1 MSGGIEC
8 KVKENEVLPKTPKC
22 HKIYVTIHR
31 FDLTVPGFAHA
42 PPLFMCLWD
51 SEPSSC
57 KHREDWH
64 GDFSFGGNG
73 FIPANPETLSQDH
86 YFFFLGHKILI
97 PQPKVRK
104 TGNQNLTSMF
114 LLGHYF
120 SLSFPTLTLS
130 EVMYIRIEI
139 PCILFLSMMIFQ
151 MRKERPVR
159 SDTVNLETLSIGSI
173 ERDEMQS
180 HVRECSSSTTVGDA

>member
-1 MSGGIEC
+1 MWQYTGLIWQCQDLHMHHHFSRVYGIVSPVRANTERTGT
-8 KVKENEVLPKTPKC
+8 VISVLEAMALFQPTLKPWA
-22 HKIYVTIHR
+22 KII
-31 FDLTVPGFAHA
+31 
-42 PPLFMCLWD
+42 
-51 SEPSSC
+51 
-57 KHREDWH
+57 
-64 GDFSFGGNG
+64 
-73 FIPANPETLSQDH
+73 I
-86 YFFFLGHKILI
+86 FFLGHKILI

-130 EVMYIRIEI
+130 EIMYIRIEI

-151 MRKERPVR
+151 MRKEWPVR

-173 ERDEMQS
+173 ERDEMHS
-180 HVRECSSSTTVGDA
+180 HVRECSSSTTVADAWAKGLRVSLKGGKGKHKPPVQV